1 MLACQ
6 DPAIINICLEGLEN
20 ILRVGEAEKNAG
32 LTDANVYVNQIDDA
46 GGLDKIEDLQS
57 HENIQIYEKTVQIAV
72 NYLAD
77 DDEDEMEYLADDE
90 MVATFDLAQ
99 TAFDFCCFVIGDC
112 EAAKGLRFSS
122 WLILSTSHG
131 PRSEKNQNSWLR
143 WCHLAMGYNFD
154 FFNFIIMTSC
164 CHMSTQIQIPNSKV
178 YIIFYPPISCLQK

>member
-1 MLACQ
+1 M
-6 DPAIINICLEGLEN
+6 IINICLEGLEN

-90 MVATFDLAQ
+90 MVATFDPAQ
-99 TAFDFCCFVIGDC
+99 TAFDFS
-112 EAAKGLRFSS
+112 AAARNSTW
-122 WLILSTSHG
+122 WL
-131 PRSEKNQNSWLR
+131 
-143 WCHLAMGYNFD
+143 
-154 FFNFIIMTSC
+154 
-164 CHMSTQIQIPNSKV
+164 
-178 YIIFYPPISCLQK
+178 